1 MNRWPY
7 ILGAAG
13 MFYLVY
19 RITRN
24 KMNLTPN
31 FTIWEFQSKDGAP
44 FPLEVLKNLKKL
56 AENLEVIRAEIGR
69 PITITSGY
77 RSPEHNKAIGGA
89 KFSEHITGRAADI
102 KANGITTTEL
112 KKTIERLI
120 SEGKISEG
128 GIGFYPT
135 WIHYD
140 IRGTKARW

>member
-1 MNRWPY
+1 
-7 ILGAAG
+7 
-13 MFYLVY
+13 
-19 RITRN
+19 
-24 KMNLTPN
+24 MNLTPN

-77 RSPEHNKAIGGA
+77 RSPEHNKTIGGA

-102 KANGITTTEL
+102 KAKGITTTEL